1 MALSSAF
8 VASLAAFLVTLLS
21 GLGAL
26 TLRRHKSVVF
36 AACAGALIGGAVFFL
51 LPDAFHLFEESSST
65 LSSHVVW
72 AVAALGFATFYAL
85 ETGRHAQE
93 SARIAGLGG
102 ALGLAVHSFI
112 DGVIIGEG
120 FRAGGETGFVLA
132 VAVMLHRLADGA
144 SAVGLMLGTAHG
156 IRQTAV
162 MLCVTALAPI
172 AGAMVP
178 SFISLP
184 AFFLSLLLS
193 FLSGMLLYLGAKHLL
208 PEARRAATSSVTVPV
223 SFAAGLVVVYAAY
236 LLSH

>member
-1 MALSSAF
+1 MSSAF

-26 TLRRHKSVVF
+26 MLRRHKAVVF
-36 AACAGALIGGAVFFL
+36 AVCAGALIGGAAFFL
-51 LPDAFHLFEESSST
+51 LPDAFHLFEEAAST

-72 AVAALGFATFYAL
+72 AVAALGFAVFYAL
-85 ETGRHAQE
+85 EAGRHAQE

-144 SAVGLMLGTAHG
+144 SAVGVMLGTEHG
-156 IRQTAV
+156 IRQTAF
-162 MLCVTALAPI
+162 MLLVTALAPI
-172 AGAMVP
+172 AGALVP
-178 SFISLP
+178 SFFSLP
-184 AFFLSLLLS
+184 AFLLSLLLS
-193 FLSGMLLYLGAKHLL
+193 FFSGMLLYLGAKHLL
-208 PEARRAATSSVTVPV
+208 PEARRAAASSVTVPA
-223 SFAAGLVVVYAAY
+223 SFAAGLIVVYAAY